1 VDVDPQVVD
10 QAVDA
15 AARQAAQKTERGPAA
30 VEQAVRQELRQR
42 LHRHPSELTA
52 GHTLTFGERWA
63 GRVART
69 SGNWKT
75 ILPYLGITGV
85 YLIVNHWVYAFDQ
98 TLQYYTFAVSVLAI
112 FLAQVILLFQNR
124 QSDLESVLAHN
135 AYEQTGEIFT
145 MQQQQVE
152 MLETIHTLVQRHE
165 EVLAKMDDMMV
176 DVHTIIH
183 HVGAVPSTEEPDD
196 MNDGHRDTGSSA
208 S

>member
-1 VDVDPQVVD
+1 VDVEPEVVAEAA
-10 QAVDA
+10 QA
-15 AARQAAQKTERGPAA
+15 AAKQAAHKSQGGPAA

-52 GHTLTFGERWA
+52 AHTLTLGERWA

-183 HVGAVPSTEEPDD
+183 HVGAVPSTADSEG
-196 MNDGHRDTGSSA
+196 MQDGRSEMGSPA